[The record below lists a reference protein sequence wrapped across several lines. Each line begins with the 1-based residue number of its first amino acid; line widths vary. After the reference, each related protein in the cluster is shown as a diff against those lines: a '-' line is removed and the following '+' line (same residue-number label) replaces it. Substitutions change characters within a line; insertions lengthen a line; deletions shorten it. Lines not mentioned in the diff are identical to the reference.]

1 MLDYTKSVPS
11 EAQTFHLVKEGR
23 GLKMYTEKQSAIIA
37 TLFDKWENR
46 NTAYNSIIVSDR
58 QFNALRN
65 VLTESNLCGHISY
78 IGVSPDGRTYG
89 ICYNRS
95 RGWYSMTVE
104 QTVEEREAVKQA
116 ERDAQKIHYQSTEYQ
131 AKARE
136 ALERINSGKP
146 GAFDKIICKHAG
158 LL

>member
-1 MLDYTKSVPS
+1 
-11 EAQTFHLVKEGR
+11 
-23 GLKMYTEKQSAIIA
+23 MYTDKQAAIIA
-37 TLFDKWENR
+37 TLLDKWQNR
-46 NTAYNSIIVSDR
+46 NTNYNNIIVSDR
-58 QFNALRN
+58 QFSALRN

-78 IGVSPDGRTYG
+78 IGVSPDGRAYG

-104 QTVEEREAVKQA
+104 QTAAEREAAKQK
-116 ERDAQKIHYQSTEYQ
+116 ELDAKKIRYQSAEYQ
-131 AKARE
+131 EKARE

>member
-1 MLDYTKSVPS
+1 
-11 EAQTFHLVKEGR
+11 
-23 GLKMYTEKQSAIIA
+23 MYTDKQAAIIA
-37 TLFDKWENR
+37 TLFEKWQNR

-58 QFNALRN
+58 QFAALRN

-89 ICYNRS
+89 ICHNRS
-95 RGWYSMTVE
+95 RGWYTMTVE
-104 QTVEEREAVKQA
+104 KTAAEREAVKQA
-116 ERDAQKIHYQSTEYQ
+116 ERDAQKIYYQSAEYQ

-136 ALERINSGKP
+136 ALERIRSGRP
-146 GAFDKIICKHAG
+146 GAFDKTICKHAG

>member
-1 MLDYTKSVPS
+1 
-11 EAQTFHLVKEGR
+11 
-23 GLKMYTEKQSAIIA
+23 MYTDKQAAIIA
-37 TLFDKWENR
+37 TLLDKWQNR

-58 QFNALRN
+58 QFAALRN

-95 RGWYSMTVE
+95 RGWYTMTVDK
-104 QTVEEREAVKQA
+104 TAAERDAVKQA
-116 ERDAQKIHYQSTEYQ
+116 EREAQKIYYQSKEYQ
-131 AKARE
+131 EKARE
-136 ALERINSGKP
+136 ALERIKSGKP
-146 GAFDKIICKHAG
+146 GAFDKTICKHAG

>member
-1 MLDYTKSVPS
+1 
-11 EAQTFHLVKEGR
+11 
-23 GLKMYTEKQSAIIA
+23 MYTDKQAAIIA
-37 TLFDKWENR
+37 TLLDKWQNR
-46 NTAYNSIIVSDR
+46 NTVYNSIIVSDR
-58 QFNALRN
+58 QFAALRN

-78 IGVSPDGRTYG
+78 IGVSPDGRAYG

-95 RGWYSMTVE
+95 RGWYNMTVE
-104 QTVEEREAVKQA
+104 KTAAEREAARQKDL
-116 ERDAQKIHYQSTEYQ
+116 DAQKILYQSAEYQ

>member
-1 MLDYTKSVPS
+1 
-11 EAQTFHLVKEGR
+11 
-23 GLKMYTEKQSAIIA
+23 MYTDKQAAIIT
-37 TLFDKWENR
+37 TLLDKWKNR

-58 QFNALRN
+58 QFAALRN

-78 IGVSPDGRTYG
+78 IGVSPDGRAYG
-89 ICYNRS
+89 ICYNRY

-104 QTVEEREAVKQA
+104 QTAAEREAVKQA
-116 ERDAQKIHYQSTEYQ
+116 EREAQKKLYQSDEYQ
-131 AKARE
+131 EKARE
-136 ALERINSGKP
+136 ALERIKSGKP

>member
-1 MLDYTKSVPS
+1 
-11 EAQTFHLVKEGR
+11 
-23 GLKMYTEKQSAIIA
+23 MYTDKQAAIIA
-37 TLFDKWENR
+37 TLLDKWQNR
-46 NTAYNSIIVSDR
+46 NTNYNNIIVSDR

-78 IGVSPDGRTYG
+78 IGVSPDGRAYG

-104 QTVEEREAVKQA
+104 KTAAEREADKKA
-116 ERDAQKIHYQSTEYQ
+116 EQEAQKIYYQSAEYQ

-136 ALERINSGKP
+136 ALERINSGNP
-146 GAFDKIICKHAG
+146 SAFDKIICKHAG

>member
-1 MLDYTKSVPS
+1 
-11 EAQTFHLVKEGR
+11 
-23 GLKMYTEKQSAIIA
+23 MYTDKQSAIIA
-37 TLFDKWENR
+37 TLLDKWQNR
-46 NTAYNSIIVSDR
+46 NTNYNSIIVSDR

-78 IGVSPDGRTYG
+78 IGVSPDGHTYG

-95 RGWYSMTVE
+95 RGWYTMTVE
-104 QTVEEREAVKQA
+104 KTAAEREAARQKDL
-116 ERDAQKIHYQSTEYQ
+116 DAQKILYQSTEYQ

-136 ALERINSGKP
+136 ALERIKSGKP

>member
-1 MLDYTKSVPS
+1 
-11 EAQTFHLVKEGR
+11 
-23 GLKMYTEKQSAIIA
+23 MYTDKQAAIIA
-37 TLFDKWENR
+37 TLLDKWQNR

-58 QFNALRN
+58 QFAALRN

-78 IGVSPDGRTYG
+78 IGVSPDGHEYG

-104 QTVEEREAVKQA
+104 KTATEREADKQA
-116 ERDAQKIHYQSTEYQ
+116 ERDARRIHCQSEEYQ
-131 AKARE
+131 EKARE
-136 ALERINSGKP
+136 ALKRIKSGKP

>member
-1 MLDYTKSVPS
+1 
-11 EAQTFHLVKEGR
+11 
-23 GLKMYTEKQSAIIA
+23 MYTDKQAAIIA
-37 TLFDKWENR
+37 TLLDKWQNR
-46 NTAYNSIIVSDR
+46 NTAYNSIIVSSR
-58 QFNALRN
+58 QFAALRN

-104 QTVEEREAVKQA
+104 STAAERESAKQR
-116 ERDAQKIHYQSTEYQ
+116 EQDAQKIYYQSSEYQ
-131 AKARE
+131 KKARE
-136 ALERINSGKP
+136 ALERIKSGKP
-146 GAFDKIICKHAG
+146 GAFDKVICKHAG

>member
-1 MLDYTKSVPS
+1 
-11 EAQTFHLVKEGR
+11 
-23 GLKMYTEKQSAIIA
+23 MYTDKQAAIIA
-37 TLFDKWENR
+37 TLLDKWQNR

-58 QFNALRN
+58 QFAALRN

-78 IGVSPDGRTYG
+78 IGGSPDGRAYG

-95 RGWYSMTVE
+95 RGWYNMTVE
-104 QTVEEREAVKQA
+104 QTAEEREAVKQA
-116 ERDAQKIHYQSTEYQ
+116 EREARKIYCQSAEYQ

-136 ALERINSGKP
+136 ALERIKSGKP

-158 LL
+158 LF

>member
-1 MLDYTKSVPS
+1 
-11 EAQTFHLVKEGR
+11 
-23 GLKMYTEKQSAIIA
+23 MYTDKQSAIIA
-37 TLFDKWENR
+37 TLLDKWQNR

-58 QFNALRN
+58 QFFALRN

-78 IGVSPDGRTYG
+78 IGVSPNGRTYG

-104 QTVEEREAVKQA
+104 QTAEEREAVKQA
-116 ERDAQKIHYQSTEYQ
+116 EREAQKNRYQSAEYQ
-131 AKARE
+131 EKARE
-136 ALERINSGKP
+136 ALERIKSGNP
-146 GAFDKIICKHAG
+146 GAFDKIICKRAG

>member
-1 MLDYTKSVPS
+1 
-11 EAQTFHLVKEGR
+11 
-23 GLKMYTEKQSAIIA
+23 MYTDKQAAIIA
-37 TLFDKWENR
+37 TLLDKWQNR
-46 NTAYNSIIVSDR
+46 STVYNSIIVSNR
-58 QFNALRN
+58 QFAALRN

-78 IGVSPDGRTYG
+78 IGVSPDGRAYG

-95 RGWYSMTVE
+95 RGWYTMTVDK
-104 QTVEEREAVKQA
+104 TAAEREADKQA
-116 ERDAQKIHYQSTEYQ
+116 DQAAKKILYQSADYQ

-136 ALERINSGKP
+136 ALERIKAGKP

>member
-1 MLDYTKSVPS
+1 
-11 EAQTFHLVKEGR
+11 
-23 GLKMYTEKQSAIIA
+23 MYTDKQAAIIA
-37 TLFDKWENR
+37 TLLDKWKNR

-58 QFNALRN
+58 QFAALRN

-104 QTVEEREAVKQA
+104 KTAAEREADKKA
-116 ERDAQKIHYQSTEYQ
+116 EQEAQKFYYQSAEYQ
-131 AKARE
+131 EKARE
-136 ALERINSGKP
+136 ALERIKSGKP

>member
-1 MLDYTKSVPS
+1 
-11 EAQTFHLVKEGR
+11 
-23 GLKMYTEKQSAIIA
+23 MYTDKQASIIA
-37 TLFDKWENR
+37 TLLDKWQNR

-58 QFNALRN
+58 QFAALRN

-104 QTVEEREAVKQA
+104 QTAA
-116 ERDAQKIHYQSTEYQ
+116 ERDARKIYYQSKEYQ
-131 AKARE
+131 GKARE
-136 ALERINSGKP
+136 ALDRIKSGRP
-146 GAFDKIICKHAG
+146 GAFDKIICKNAG